1 MMISRFCKML
11 PPFFMVW
18 VLGTFLLFVGGCDRE
33 TQEKTPQEIEKS
45 RLEHGRAAQREL
57 SDG

>member
-11 PPFFMVW
+11 QRFFMVW
-18 VLGTFLLFVGGCDRE
+18 VLGTLLLFVGGCDRE

-45 RLEHGRAAQREL
+45 RLEHGRDAQREL